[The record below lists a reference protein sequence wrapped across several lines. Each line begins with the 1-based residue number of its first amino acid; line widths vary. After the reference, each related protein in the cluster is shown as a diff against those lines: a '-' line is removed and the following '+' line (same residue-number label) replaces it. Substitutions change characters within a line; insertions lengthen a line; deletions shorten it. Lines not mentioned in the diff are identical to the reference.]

1 MNCLSGEQS
10 ESKTHAELTIRHW
23 DTWRVPGR
31 VWTVGMTKIHK
42 GISGFM
48 EKPQQFIN
56 LLNGTGLVSH
66 LGARIRND

>member
-1 MNCLSGEQS
+1 MNCSSGEQS
-10 ESKTHAELTIRHW
+10 EPLTDDELTKRHW

-42 GISGFM
+42 GINGFM

-66 LGARIRND
+66 LEPRCTYG